1 MDTSYPPVKRAAWKA
16 VTDDAYDGLWDR
28 FYAKFGWDRSAGITS
43 PVIRDPEPSIT
54 FDLSSIPDGPR
65 RVAARASIEAEALR
79 CFLVALPEVET
90 LVVLDWQHPAYE
102 FQPAIEVLDDA
113 PKHDVNGY
121 PTVYP
126 DGDYYAFLTPDF
138 SEGTFGHPWEPS
150 LCVIGSR
157 LVDTLGRSLAT
168 WLPIKRAN

>member
-1 MDTSYPPVKRAAWKA
+1 M
-16 VTDDAYDGLWDR
+16 
-28 FYAKFGWDRSAGITS
+28 
-43 PVIRDPEPSIT
+43 
-54 FDLSSIPDGPR
+54 
-65 RVAARASIEAEALR
+65 
-79 CFLVALPEVET
+79 
-90 LVVLDWQHPAYE
+90 VLDWQHAAYE
-102 FQPAIEVLDDA
+102 LVPAIEILDDA
-113 PKHDVNGY
+113 PKDQVNGY

-168 WLPIKRAN
+168 WLPIKRAAHAASSGHAGLNRSAAGKR